1 MGKAHGSTG
10 LGPESADSDC
20 KQDKSV
26 WLKMRS
32 LGSELTVTERWR
44 AVLFRSCAF
53 WGQNRYRITRREYA
67 AMCRK
72 QYGRERGFLLGTA
85 FCCIQLLVGYS
96 LWDLVWKNCAFC
108 WSQLFG
114 EGMCFFVSVYIIII

>member
-53 WGQNRYRITRREYA
+53 WGQNRHRITRREYA

-72 QYGRERGFLLGTA
+72 TWSGTWLFVGHGFLLHTA
-85 FCCIQLLVGYS
+85 SCWIQLVGS
-96 LWDLVWKNCAFC
+96 CMEELRFLLEPAF
-108 WSQLFG
+108 W
-114 EGMCFFVSVYIIII
+114 